1 MHESDSTLLLIV
13 MCSMESGQKNN
24 NSPMKRLFLLFIAV
38 ASMMIFASNANAQK
52 INNEPID
59 PMSSIKWNGWT
70 GYKNAAGEKIAKA
83 DITNY
88 LDAYQYSDYKK
99 GRSTFIAGI
108 SCVGT
113 GIVCIAAGNLL
124 GDHANASD
132 DMDET
137 LGAGMGALALI
148 APGVLLELAGLPCVF
163 VGMGKMKKVAK
174 KYNSGKVQPTL
185 TMGAQQYGY
194 GIAFNF

>member
-1 MHESDSTLLLIV
+1 
-13 MCSMESGQKNN
+13 
-24 NSPMKRLFLLFIAV
+24 MKRLFLLFIAV

-59 PMSSIKWNGWT
+59 QMSSIKWNGWT
-70 GYKNAAGEKIAKA
+70 GYKNAAGEKIANA

-88 LDAYQYSDYKK
+88 LDAYLYSDYKK
-99 GRSTFIAGI
+99 GKNTFIAGI

-113 GIVCIAAGNLL
+113 GIVCIAAGKLL
-124 GDHANASD
+124 GDHVDTSD
-132 DMDET
+132 DMDEA
-137 LGAGMGALALI
+137 LGASMGALALM

-174 KYNSGKVQPTL
+174 KYNSGQVQPTL